1 MLEFPLWCN
10 EIGGLSAGMQVWGPV
25 WSVGW
30 GAGIPTAIAQIWSL
44 AWELH
49 MLLSGK
55 KKKKKKKITVSSCLI
70 LMKLIPIRNECPLGL
85 FSQKKHQEP
94 QGSRTE
100 CSMQTF
106 KLRFNGTNILLVL
119 TLLVLGLQSCIS
131 SEWSYEDSLNRV
143 LNPFSFPAASYLG
156 ELFCRPWELFRN
168 T

>member
-1 MLEFPLWCN
+1 M
-10 EIGGLSAGMQVWGPV
+10 
-25 WSVGW
+25 
-30 GAGIPTAIAQIWSL
+30 
-44 AWELH
+44 
-49 MLLSGK
+49 
-55 KKKKKKKITVSSCLI
+55 SSCLI
-70 LMKLIPIRNECPLGL
+70 LMKLILIRNECPLGL

-156 ELFCRPWELFRN
+156 ELFCRPWGAFQEHIGGLLAGTTVYVPFPCNVSCRIKSKQYKV
-168 T
+168 

>member
-1 MLEFPLWCN
+1 MVS
-10 EIGGLSAGMQVWGPV
+10 GLRIWHSYSYSSDLILGLG
-25 WSVGW
+25 
-30 GAGIPTAIAQIWSL
+30 TAHAAEWQ
-44 AWELH
+44 
-49 MLLSGK
+49 
-55 KKKKKKKITVSSCLI
+55 KKKKITVSSCLI
-70 LMKLIPIRNECPLGL
+70 LMKLILIRNECPLGL
-85 FSQKKHQEP
+85 FFQKKHQEP